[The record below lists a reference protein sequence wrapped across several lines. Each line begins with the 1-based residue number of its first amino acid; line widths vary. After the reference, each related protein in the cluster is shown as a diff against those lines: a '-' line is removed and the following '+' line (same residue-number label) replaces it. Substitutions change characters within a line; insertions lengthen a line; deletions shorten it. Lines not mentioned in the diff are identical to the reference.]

1 MAEWVM
7 KKLKDIAD
15 FNPRESLA
23 KGVVAKKVAMDKLQP
38 FCRDIPGYEL
48 EPFSGGTKFRNG
60 DTIMARITPCLE
72 NGKTAKVAVL
82 DDGEVGFGSTEYI
95 VFRAKDGIDEDFIY
109 YLVCSPFVR
118 EPAIKSMVGS
128 SGRQRVQT
136 DVVQNLE
143 IMVPDYEEQKRI
155 SGILKSLDDKMV
167 ANTEVN
173 KNLEE
178 QAVVL
183 FRSWFSAFS
192 LSPNSP
198 RVNSEFGEIPE
209 DFAVV
214 KVGSLPMLV
223 TDYVAN
229 GSFASLKANVNL
241 YQEPNYAYFIRNT
254 DLKSGSFGVFVDQ
267 HSYEF
272 LSKSTLF
279 GGEIIISNVGDVG
292 SVFLC
297 PKLDGRMTL
306 GNNIIMLR
314 PEDDHLRYYLYIWFK
329 YLQGQALI
337 QGIKGGSAQP
347 KFNKTDFKNT
357 SVLIPPK
364 DMLSRFHETVA
375 PMFETI
381 SQRQTETSR
390 LADLRDTLLPQLMSG
405 EIDVS
410 NLDL

>member
-48 EPFSGGTKFRNG
+48 EPFFGGTKFRNG

-109 YLVCSPFVR
+109 YLVCSPLVR

-155 SGILKSLDDKMV
+155 SAILKSLDDKIA

-173 KNLEE
+173 KNLQE
-178 QAVVL
+178 QAQ
-183 FRSWFSAFS
+183 S
-192 LSPNSP
+192 LYKKLIADDQASTLVSLADLMDYAGGSQPP
-198 RVNSEFGEIPE
+198 ASEFIFEEREGYVRFVQIRDYDNDSHITYIPVSSRNKLCE
-209 DFAVV
+209 EHDIMIARY
-214 KVGSLPMLV
+214 G
-223 TDYVAN
+223 
-229 GSFASLKANVNL
+229 ASLGRICAGINGAYNVAL
-241 YQEPNYAYFIRNT
+241 A
-254 DLKSGSFGVFVDQ
+254 KVFPKQ
-267 HSYEF
+267 LHYREF
-272 LSKSTLF
+272 LRCYLSSRTF
-279 GGEIIISNVGDVG
+279 YEGINNRGG
-292 SVFLC
+292 
-297 PKLDGRMTL
+297 R
-306 GNNIIMLR
+306 
-314 PEDDHLRYYLYIWFK
+314 
-329 YLQGQALI
+329 
-337 QGIKGGSAQP
+337 SAQAG
-347 KFNKTDFKNT
+347 FNQSDINSFLLAVPSDEKLHQFESIASALFEQRLN
-357 SVLIPPK
+357 LQHENQE
-364 DMLSRFHETVA
+364 LSE
-375 PMFETI
+375 
-381 SQRQTETSR
+381 
-390 LADLRDTLLPQLMSG
+390 LRDTLLPKLMSG
-405 EIDVS
+405 EIDTS
-410 NLDL
+410 AIDL

>member
-109 YLVCSPFVR
+109 YLVCSPLVR

-155 SGILKSLDDKMV
+155 SAILKSLDDKIA

-173 KNLEE
+173 KNLFE
-178 QAVVL
+178 QVRALYKDRFIDLMPFGGSMPSDWHLGTVSEIIEL
-183 FRSWFSAFS
+183 HDSKRIP
-192 LSPNSP
+192 LSSRERAELDKIYPYYGATS
-198 RVNSEFGEIPE
+198 V
-209 DFAVV
+209 
-214 KVGSLPMLV
+214 M
-223 TDYVAN
+223 DYVDRYLFDGIYLLLGEDGTVVDGQGFPILQYVEGKFWVNNHAHIITGKN
-229 GSFASLKANVNL
+229 GFTVELL
-241 YQEPNYAYFIRNT
+241 
-254 DLKSGSFGVFVDQ
+254 
-267 HSYEF
+267 
-272 LSKSTLF
+272 
-279 GGEIIISNVGDVG
+279 
-292 SVFLC
+292 
-297 PKLDGRMTL
+297 
-306 GNNIIMLR
+306 
-314 PEDDHLRYYLYIWFK
+314 YLY
-329 YLQGQALI
+329 
-337 QGIKGGSAQP
+337 
-347 KFNKTDFKNT
+347 
-357 SVLIPPK
+357 SV
-364 DMLSRFHETVA
+364 
-375 PMFETI
+375 
-381 SQRQTETSR
+381 
-390 LADLRDTLLPQLMSG
+390 
-405 EIDVS
+405 
-410 NLDL
+410 

>member
-82 DDGEVGFGSTEYI
+82 DDGEVGFGSTEYV

-109 YLVCSPFVR
+109 YLVCSPLVR

-155 SGILKSLDDKMV
+155 SGILKSLDDKIA

-173 KNLEE
+173 KNLEQQM
-178 QAVVL
+178 QALYKAWFVDFIHFNGAKPDNWTISSLGEVTNMGAGGDKPKIISAIQTEECPYPIYSNGL
-183 FRSWFSAFS
+183 SDNGLYGYTNTPKIYDESVTVSARGTIGFVCIRHTPYVPIVRLVTLIPNTEIISAKYLYLYLKQLNITGTGTTQQQLTVPDFRKTEILVPDKETMSAFTDIITPLFSKIWANEKENAS
-192 LSPNSP
+192 LS
-198 RVNSEFGEIPE
+198 
-209 DFAVV
+209 
-214 KVGSLPMLV
+214 
-223 TDYVAN
+223 T
-229 GSFASLKANVNL
+229 
-241 YQEPNYAYFIRNT
+241 T
-254 DLKSGSFGVFVDQ
+254 
-267 HSYEF
+267 
-272 LSKSTLF
+272 
-279 GGEIIISNVGDVG
+279 
-292 SVFLC
+292 
-297 PKLDGRMTL
+297 
-306 GNNIIMLR
+306 
-314 PEDDHLRYYLYIWFK
+314 
-329 YLQGQALI
+329 
-337 QGIKGGSAQP
+337 
-347 KFNKTDFKNT
+347 
-357 SVLIPPK
+357 
-364 DMLSRFHETVA
+364 
-375 PMFETI
+375 
-381 SQRQTETSR
+381 
-390 LADLRDTLLPQLMSG
+390 RDTLLPKLMSG
-405 EIDVS
+405 ELDVS
-410 NLDL
+410 EVNF